1 MCNSVQRA
9 AQTMELEAKF
19 FRAPLEIGLPTD
31 VRHVG
36 GQGNLLD
43 SAHRIDLTSADVRE
57 GLRANALQ
65 LAFPPGSPRGPRT
78 AQPPP
83 SAGAGASTRGG
94 GGAGTGNERASE
106 RERERDQHMDKSRP
120 EVRPGKLDGGGGV
133 GEEARAAGGQ
143 GLQRLIG
150 TQDSASS
157 QSDPPPP
164 PSPPPSSPP
173 TRPPAAAAPSLF
185 Q

>member
-1 MCNSVQRA
+1 MG
-9 AQTMELEAKF
+9 LEARF

-36 GQGNLLD
+36 GQGNLLEA
-43 SAHRIDLTSADVRE
+43 SNRIDLTSADVRE

-78 AQPPP
+78 TQPPP
-83 SAGAGASTRGG
+83 SAGAGASTRGSG
-94 GGAGTGNERASE
+94 GTGTGN
-106 RERERDQHMDKSRP
+106 ERERDQHTDKGRA

-133 GEEARAAGGQ
+133 GEEARAAGGR

-157 QSDPPPP
+157 EGDPPPP
-164 PSPPPSSPP
+164 PPPPTHS
-173 TRPPAAAAPSLF
+173 PAAAAPSLI